1 MRRLDWFLAAVIGL
15 FLAIAVAVEANG
27 WASAALNGSAHKD
40 GHLAATVAADIARLP
55 VAGPIAIRYAR

>member
-27 WASAALNGSAHKD
+27 WASAALDRPHKD
-40 GHLAATVAADIARLP
+40 GRLAATVAADIARLP

>member
-27 WASAALNGSAHKD
+27 WASAAFDHPHKD